1 MEALKARV
9 STAQSPDASPAAA
22 VEMKTVFEKRIQY
35 VGTVNSEHQ
44 IGSANHYDIA
54 KGNRLGHAVGC
65 SDRQRLKS
73 KVSAFQHLTA
83 KVKES

>member
-1 MEALKARV
+1 MGALKARV
-9 STAQSPDASPAAA
+9 STGSVTGRFASCRRGNEDCLREADPICGD
-22 VEMKTVFEKRIQY
+22 R
-35 VGTVNSEHQ
+35 EHQ

-73 KVSAFQHLTA
+73 KASAIQHLTA